1 MRELAERAGSD
12 DVVPRV
18 VPLPQ
23 DRARAAADTLA
34 RAFAADA
41 TWGLVLPDEAERRRV
56 LPLVWRALVHYSLAY
71 GVALTTPATDG
82 VACLLPADRS
92 RVTAWRDL
100 RTGLGFCCVILS
112 LSAAS
117 RRRFLDVWPR
127 IDALRR
133 EAVPRRHVYLWA
145 LGVEPRAQQRGVG
158 GALLEAV
165 CARCDEAAVPC
176 VLETESERNVGF
188 YERRG
193 FRVVRAETIEPAGV
207 RVFILVREPLR
218 APERVGIAYQ
228 QDAARRVDIAYQ
240 HDA

>member
-1 MRELAERAGSD
+1 MSTPTERTGSD
-12 DVVPRV
+12 DVASRV
-18 VPLPQ
+18 VPLQ
-23 DRARAAADTLA
+23 RDQARAAADALA

-56 LPLVWRALVHYSLAY
+56 LSLVWRALVHYSLAD
-71 GVALTTPATDG
+71 GVVLTTPAIDG

-100 RTGLGFCCVILS
+100 RTGLGFCRVILS

-117 RRRFLDVWPR
+117 RRRFLGVWPR

-133 EAVPRRHVYLWA
+133 EAIPRRHGYLWA
-145 LGVEPRAQQRGVG
+145 LGVG
-158 GALLEAV
+158 GALVEAV

-176 VLETESERNVGF
+176 VLETESKRNVGF

-207 RVFILVREPLR
+207 RVFLLVREPLR
-218 APERVGIAYQ
+218 APERVGL
-228 QDAARRVDIAYQ
+228 AYQ